1 LSDKISY
8 ENGFKQRDPLPSLF
22 FNFALQYVIRIV
34 QEYEVDF
41 ELNEIKQLLV
51 NDDITN
57 LLGDSVNKIKEN
69 SVTLL
74 EASRGIGLD
83 VNAEKTKHMIT
94 SGHPK

>member
-1 LSDKISY
+1 MI
-8 ENGFKQRDPLPSLF
+8 
-22 FNFALQYVIRIV
+22 FNFALEYVIRKV

-41 ELNEIKQLLV
+41 ELNEIYQLLV
-51 NDDITN
+51 NDDIFN

-83 VNAEKTKHMIT
+83 VNAEKTKYTIT
-94 SGHPK
+94 SGHPN

>member
-1 LSDKISY
+1 MI
-8 ENGFKQRDPLPSLF
+8 
-22 FNFALQYVIRIV
+22 FNFALEYVIRIF
-34 QEYEVDF
+34 QQYEVDF

-51 NDDITN
+51 NDILN

-74 EASRGIGLD
+74 EASRGIGLE
-83 VNAEKTKHMIT
+83 VNVEKTKHTIT